1 MIQRMKFLPALFLM
15 LLVFA
20 TGVLKSGAHQVE
32 INHHGS
38 ADEISATHFSD
49 AQGKIFEINSNPVHI
64 VHVERDGF
72 QRTVTPFFIA
82 SFQLSEI
89 AHVAISHVFTE
100 FIWSFSLSE
109 SKNKLLYPFHFFW

>member
-20 TGVLKSGAHQVE
+20 TGVLNSHAHQVE

-38 ADEISATHFSD
+38 ADEIAATHFSG

-64 VHVERDGF
+64 VHIERDGF
-72 QRTVTPFFIA
+72 QRTNLPYFTT

-89 AHVAISHVFTE
+89 VDVAITHVFTE
-100 FIWSFSLSE
+100 CIWSFSLSE